1 MATKANNKFT
11 KVKPIEKTKKNKF
24 EEDYS
29 NDKANS
35 QSSGLWSYVTT
46 AYYYFTGYKPPRKR
60 RSKNE
65 GLIETERLKH
75 LDLTGYLYTDKKICK
90 KKFKDTLNSIYEN
103 AKVEFYKQ
111 NRTKFVY
118 HFKLYMHEWMHP
130 HKPYY
135 FAMLDEDEYKVRG
148 DNYLD
153 LLQMSFKLFEK
164 YK

>member
-1 MATKANNKFT
+1 MAAKVTNKFT

-24 EEDYS
+24 EEDY
-29 NDKANS
+29 NNETNT

-60 RSKNE
+60 RFKNE
-65 GLIETERLKH
+65 KLIEAERLKH
-75 LDLTGYLYTDKKICK
+75 LDLTGYIYTDKKLCK
-90 KKFKDTLNSIYEN
+90 KKFKETLHNIYEN

-111 NRTKFVY
+111 NRIKFVY

-135 FAMLDEDEYKVRG
+135 FAMMDGEEYNVRG
-148 DNYLD
+148 HDYFD
-153 LLQMSFKLFEK
+153 LLKMSFKLFEK